1 LEFLISFYTPI
12 TPITIYARLHIFIL
26 FNYFQLWRS
35 YAIL

>member
-1 LEFLISFYTPI
+1 MGIFNHFLRTYYTFHS
-12 TPITIYARLHIFIL
+12 TPDYKFL